1 VTSDRN
7 GSQALAW
14 GAVGA
19 GVSLVTGYPGSPST
33 AVVEALVALQDQGL
47 AGEGLHIDWGS
58 NEKSAF
64 DAALGV
70 SLAGRRALVCL
81 KNVGLNV
88 ALDSL
93 MVANLAGGPGGLVV
107 LVGDDPG
114 GWGSQNEEDSRPLA
128 AAAEVPLLE
137 PVRVEDLAP
146 AMGHAFVLS
155 EQFQVPV
162 VVRVTRAMTETTMGE
177 APLSN
182 PPPAPH
188 PPVFDRQP
196 ERWNVLPIRVV
207 PLHRELQASLEGV
220 QASFEASPFNRL
232 NETGGRGRGIVAAGG
247 TYQKLREIGYQGN
260 EQAGAVVAGTAAA
273 NGEMPDQWP
282 LDILALATL
291 HPLPEERLLSFLRAQ
306 DAVLV
311 VEETAPFV
319 EIQLQALAQRAGL
332 VLPILGRTSGHL
344 PRAGE
349 LQAAELRAAL
359 AAFLP
364 EHPWPAVE
372 EGSRAMPSRQPLCG
386 DCPYIAT
393 LRALT
398 VVMERHGGREA
409 FVVTGET
416 GCMVRAQLPPWQIL
430 DAKYGMGGS
439 IALAA
444 GLVRSGLPQKV
455 VALAGDS
462 ALLHSGLAGVVDAAQ
477 AALPLLVVVLD
488 NGTTALSGGQ
498 PHPASGH
505 DVHGRPRS
513 PVDLAALLVAAGA
526 RAVHV
531 VDPEDEPAMQAAL
544 EEGLAAGGVAV
555 VIARRPCPRFP
566 TPSPPG
572 RPSFSAALRAAGPE

>member
-1 VTSDRN
+1 VTRRID

-14 GAVGA
+14 GALTA

-33 AVVEALVALQDQGL
+33 AVVEALVSLQGQGL
-47 AGEGLHIDWGS
+47 AGDALQIDWAS

-70 SLAGRRALVCL
+70 SLAGQRSLVCL

-137 PVRVEDLAP
+137 PVRVEDLLP
-146 AMGHAFVLS
+146 AMGHAFELS
-155 EQFQVPV
+155 ERSQVPV
-162 VVRVTRAMTETTMGE
+162 VVRITRAMSETTLDDVPCPYP
-177 APLSN
+177 APA
-182 PPPAPH
+182 PRPPA
-188 PPVFDRQP
+188 FDRQP

-207 PLHRELQASLEGV
+207 ELHRGLQSGLAGV
-220 QASFEASPFNRL
+220 RAGFEASPFNRL
-232 NETGGRGRGIVAAGG
+232 VGVGSRGKGILAAGG
-247 TYQKLREIGYQGN
+247 TYQKLRELGLDEGKG
-260 EQAGAVVAGTAAA
+260 AGLGSPGATAAPGA
-273 NGEMPDQWP
+273 APDQGH
-282 LDILALATL
+282 LSILALATL
-291 HPLPEERLLSFLRAQ
+291 HPLPEERLLSFLRAL

-319 EIQLQALAQRAGL
+319 EVQLQALAQRAGL
-332 VLPILGRTSGHL
+332 ALPILGRASGHF
-344 PRAGE
+344 PGVGE
-349 LQAAELRAAL
+349 LQAPDLRAAL
-359 AAFLP
+359 ASFLP
-364 EHPWPAVE
+364 EHPWPAAE
-372 EGSRAMPSRQPLCG
+372 EGGRAMPSRQPLCS
-386 DCPYIAT
+386 DCPYIPT

-398 VVMERHGGREA
+398 AVMEHHGGREA
-409 FVVTGET
+409 FIVTGET

-462 ALLHSGLAGVVDAAQ
+462 ALLHSGLAGLVDATQ

-505 DVHGRPRS
+505 DVHGRARS
-513 PVDLAALLVAAGA
+513 PVDLAALVAAAGA
-526 RAVHV
+526 RPVRV
-531 VDPEDEPAMQAAL
+531 VDPEDQQATEAAL

-555 VIARRPCPRFP
+555 VIARRPCPHFHSLAP
-566 TPSPPG
+566 VG
-572 RPSFSAALRAAGPE
+572 RGSE

>member
-1 VTSDRN
+1 MN

-14 GAVGA
+14 GALEA

-33 AVVEALVALQDQGL
+33 AVVEALVALQGQGL
-47 AGEGLHIDWGS
+47 AGDALQIDWAS

-70 SLAGRRALVCL
+70 SLAGRRSLVCL

-93 MVANLAGGPGGLVV
+93 MVANLATGPGGLVV

-137 PVRVEDLAP
+137 PVRVEDLGP
-146 AMGHAFVLS
+146 AMAHAFLLS
-155 EQFQVPV
+155 ERFQVPV
-162 VVRVTRAMTETTMGE
+162 VVRLTRSMFQATLDETPRPGPLP
-177 APLSN
+177 APR
-182 PPPAPH
+182 PPA
-188 PPVFDRQP
+188 FDRQP

-207 PLHRELQASLEGV
+207 ELHRELQASLEKV
-220 QASFEASPFNRL
+220 QASFEDSPFNRL
-232 NETGGRGRGIVAAGG
+232 VEAGGRGKGIVAAGG
-247 TYQKLREIGYQGN
+247 TYQKLRELGI
-260 EQAGAVVAGTAAA
+260 EAALAADGTA
-273 NGEMPDQWP
+273 PDRAP
-282 LDILALATL
+282 LALLALATL
-291 HPLPEERLLSFLRAQ
+291 HPLPEERLLSFLRAR
-306 DAVLV
+306 DEILV
-311 VEETAPFV
+311 VEETAPFLEV
-319 EIQLQALAQRAGL
+319 QLQALAQRAGL
-332 VLPILGRTSGHL
+332 TLPILGRASGHL

-349 LQAAELRAAL
+349 LQASELRAAL
-359 AAFLP
+359 ASFAP

-372 EGSRAMPSRQPLCG
+372 EGGRAMPSRQPLCS
-386 DCPYIAT
+386 DCPYIPT
-393 LRALT
+393 VRALAA
-398 VVMERHGGREA
+398 VMERHGGREA
-409 FVVTGET
+409 FIVTGET

-462 ALLHSGLAGVVDAAQ
+462 ALLHSGLAGLVDAAQ

-498 PHPASGH
+498 PHPASGR

-513 PVDLAALLVAAGA
+513 PVDLAALVAAAGA
-526 RAVHV
+526 LLVRV
-531 VDPEDEPAMQAAL
+531 VDPEDEPATEAAL

-555 VIARRPCPRFP
+555 VIARRPCPRW
-566 TPSPPG
+566 
-572 RPSFSAALRAAGPE
+572 